1 MVKTCSWGTCN
12 SDTRHPGRIQNV
24 AFIPFP
30 KPKTNWEKC
39 LRWVKAC
46 GRPHSQLNPANID
59 RHKFVCTKFFLL
71 DSILFQKMDRL
82 KNSQIPYQQ
91 MDQLLR
97 KTVLIGAKDS
107 ALSQSRYNLANSVT
121 ITILILLATDL
132 IAIVSVKSIPYN

>member
-12 SDTRHPGRIQNV
+12 SDTRHPDRIQNV

-59 RHKFVCTKFFLL
+59 RHKFVCTKHFVSKDGPTEEFPDPLPA
-71 DSILFQKMDRL
+71 DGSIVK
-82 KNSQIPYQQ
+82 KNRPHWRQ
-91 MDQLLR
+91 R
-97 KTVLIGAKDS
+97 H

-121 ITILILLATDL
+121 ITILILLATNL